1 MIATIINNRNRL
13 PLAALVVHG
22 DWILE
27 SNVWNDSGIWK
38 DASNWED

>member
-1 MIATIINNRNRL
+1 MIATIINNRNRF
-13 PLAALVVHG
+13 PSATLVVHG

-27 SNVWNDSGIWK
+27 FNIWNDSGIWK